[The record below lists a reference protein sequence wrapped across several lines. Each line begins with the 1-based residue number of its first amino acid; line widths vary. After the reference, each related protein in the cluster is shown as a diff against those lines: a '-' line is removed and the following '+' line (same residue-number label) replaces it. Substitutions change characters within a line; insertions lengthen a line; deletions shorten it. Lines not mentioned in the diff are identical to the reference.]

1 MIFSGLFSKKEKLVL
16 KIEGMKCMH
25 CRENAEKVLNAID
38 GVKAKVS
45 LENKNAVITLS
56 KPVEREVLVNAV
68 TEAGYTVV
76 E

>member
-1 MIFSGLFSKKEKLVL
+1 MFFSKKEKLTL

-25 CRENAEKVLNAID
+25 CREGAEKALNAID

-45 LENKNAVITLS
+45 LENKTAAITLS
-56 KPVEREVLVNAV
+56 KPVDRELLVKAV
-68 TEAGYTVV
+68 EEAGYTVT

>member
-1 MIFSGLFSKKEKLVL
+1 MFFSKKEKLEL

-25 CRENAEKVLNAID
+25 CRANAEKVLNEID

-45 LENKNAVITLS
+45 LEKKTASVTLS
-56 KPVEREVLVNAV
+56 KPVDRAILVKAI
-68 TEAGYTVV
+68 EDAGYTVT

>member
-1 MIFSGLFSKKEKLVL
+1 MFFSKKEKLTL

-45 LENKNAVITLS
+45 LENSSAAVTLL
-56 KPVEREVLVNAV
+56 KPVSRDTLVKAI
-68 TEAGYTVV
+68 EDAGYKVI

>member
-1 MIFSGLFSKKEKLVL
+1 MLFSKKEKLTL

-25 CRENAEKVLNAID
+25 CRENAEKTLNAID

-45 LENKNAVITLS
+45 LENKSAAITLS
-56 KPVEREVLVNAV
+56 KPVGRDTLVKAIE
-68 TEAGYTVV
+68 EAGYTVV

>member
-1 MIFSGLFSKKEKLVL
+1 MFFSKKEKSEL

-25 CRENAEKVLNAID
+25 CRANAEEALNAID

-45 LENKNAVITLS
+45 LEKKTAFITLS
-56 KPVEREVLVNAV
+56 KPVPRETLVKAV
-68 TEAGYTVV
+68 EDAGYTVT